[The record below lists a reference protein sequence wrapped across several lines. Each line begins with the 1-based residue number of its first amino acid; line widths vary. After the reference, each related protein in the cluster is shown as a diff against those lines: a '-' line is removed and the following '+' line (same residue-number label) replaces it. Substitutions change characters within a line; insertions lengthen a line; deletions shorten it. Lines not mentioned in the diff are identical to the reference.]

1 MFFFSLISFV
11 PPGFVSHFSWNVI
24 CGLICSYPSPLA
36 SRKFRLITRKWIEF
50 HLSSSQFGNLCSS
63 VEISWIFFKWLF
75 SPKTF
80 CFCHCFL
87 RKCTELPYGAG
98 PADPCKNPIMGLKMS
113 TKSTNLSQEQ
123 NYKRNHAGAI
133 MPNPAGVVCTLVAIP
148 RRYLEV
154 CASCSYGLYMCR
166 T

>member
-63 VEISWIFFKWLF
+63 IEISWIFLNGYI

-87 RKCTELPYGAG
+87 QKCTKLPYGAG
-98 PADPCKNPIMGLKMS
+98 PADLCKNPIMGLKMC
-113 TKSTNLSQEQ
+113 TNLPQEQ
-123 NYKRNHAGAI
+123 NYKESR
-133 MPNPAGVVCTLVAIP
+133 
-148 RRYLEV
+148 RRYRAQPCPV
-154 CASCSYGLYMCR
+154 
-166 T
+166 